1 MGVLGEDGM
10 DGLGLDNTPISS
22 AKVAKGK
29 AKMGEGEKMDRI
41 VGELQALRVFK
52 VSENEVAGVI
62 DRNLMI

>member
-1 MGVLGEDGM
+1 
-10 DGLGLDNTPISS
+10 
-22 AKVAKGK
+22 
-29 AKMGEGEKMDRI
+29 MGEGEKMDRI